1 MYHREDVVLTLS
13 SVKDEP
19 QARRHARRWAFG
31 ATAFWASLFA
41 LAGVLLLTVPAVHA
55 HYPWIAVDAS
65 AQPHG
70 TFRITFG
77 HAFLEH
83 GQLPA
88 DRLEGIRL
96 VEPDGSVQ
104 PLSLGEGKNHP
115 LPAAAGEG
123 ARLIV
128 AEQQPAY
135 WSRTH
140 EGRRMA
146 SREEY
151 PAAFSCTQSGH
162 AMKAV
167 VGDGPGSAWQHV
179 QGHVLE
185 LVPMNDP
192 TALRAGDPMEIQVLF
207 HGKPWKGEL
216 KATFAGYEG
225 ASEDRYAVTVQT
237 DTHGVAR
244 LVPAASGNWLVRV
257 HAIEDHP
264 EPAVCDRRSYF
275 STLTFTF
282 R

>member
-1 MYHREDVVLTLS
+1 MYHREDVIFTLS
-13 SVKDEP
+13 SVQDER
-19 QARRHARRWAFG
+19 QIRGHARTGAFG
-31 ATAFWASLFA
+31 AIASRASLFA
-41 LAGVLLLTVPAVHA
+41 LVGAMLLAVPAVHA
-55 HYPWIAVDAS
+55 HYPWIAVDAG
-65 AQPHG
+65 AEPHG
-70 TFRITFG
+70 TLRITLG

-96 VEPDGSVQ
+96 VQPDGSVQ
-104 PLSLGEGKNHP
+104 PLRLGESENHP
-115 LPAAAGEG
+115 LPAAAEEG

-128 AEQQPAY
+128 AEQQSAY

-140 EGRRMA
+140 EGGRMA

-185 LVPMNDP
+185 LVPMIDP
-192 TALRAGDPMEIQVLF
+192 TALRAGDPMEIRVLF
-207 HGKPWKGEL
+207 HGEPWKGEL
-216 KATFAGYEG
+216 KATFAGYQG
-225 ASEDRYAVTVQT
+225 ASEERYAVTVQT
-237 DTHGVAR
+237 DTNGVAR
-244 LVPAASGNWLVRV
+244 LVPAASGYWLVRV

-264 EPAVCDRRSYF
+264 DPAVCDRRSYF

-282 R
+282 H